1 MTVVNR
7 LATLAFGLIATD
19 CVSPAPTNGDHMS
32 AARACAT
39 WAAGMR
45 APRITC
51 WLDAPAVV
59 AVLFCVV
66 FGQLGGTAHAS
77 ACADEIAQLSERSA
91 SLQPQAGAALSA
103 PQSIGAHLGHQP
115 TPESVQRGRGRGVV
129 ESRHPARACRSPRCG
144 RQAGGVHGDGRQ
156 CKADSRA
163 ELKLHRCGIDGAMRS
178 LLQRSVS
185 RSGQRD
191 VKRGTARHIRGGPN
205 ASPMRFNDRTADR

>member
-59 AVLFCVV
+59 AVLICVV

-103 PQSIGAHLGHQP
+103 PQSIGAQLGHQP
-115 TPESVQRGRGRGVV
+115 TPESVQRAEEGAW
-129 ESRHPARACRSPRCG
+129 SNLATLLARAEALDADG
-144 RQAGGVHGDGRQ
+144 KQAECMATVANAR
-156 CKADSRA
+156 RIL
-163 ELKLHRCGIDGAMRS
+163 EL
-178 LLQRSVS
+178 
-185 RSGQRD
+185 
-191 VKRGTARHIRGGPN
+191 N
-205 ASPMRFNDRTADR
+205 

>member
-7 LATLAFGLIATD
+7 LATLAFGLIATA

-59 AVLFCVV
+59 AGLICVV

-91 SLQPQAGAALSA
+91 SLRPQAGAALSA
-103 PQSIGAHLGHQP
+103 PQSIGAQLGHQP
-115 TPESVQRGRGRGVV
+115 TPESVQRGGEG
-129 ESRHPARACRSPRCG
+129 
-144 RQAGGVHGDGRQ
+144 AG
-156 CKADSRA
+156 A
-163 ELKLHRCGIDGAMRS
+163 ELALR
-178 LLQRSVS
+178 VP
-185 RSGQRD
+185 
-191 VKRGTARHIRGGPN
+191 RG
-205 ASPMRFNDRTADR
+205 

>member
-7 LATLAFGLIATD
+7 LATLAFGLIATA
-19 CVSPAPTNGDHMS
+19 CVSPALAQTNGDHMS

-59 AVLFCVV
+59 AVLICVV

-115 TPESVQRGRGRGVV
+115 TPESVQRAEEGAW
-129 ESRHPARACRSPRCG
+129 SNLATLLARAEALDADG
-144 RQAGGVHGDGRQ
+144 KQAECMATVANAR
-156 CKADSRA
+156 RIL
-163 ELKLHRCGIDGAMRS
+163 EL
-178 LLQRSVS
+178 
-185 RSGQRD
+185 
-191 VKRGTARHIRGGPN
+191 N
-205 ASPMRFNDRTADR
+205 